1 MAANVK
7 VVARFRPPSVPAG
20 GAERDGEVVVAID
33 DLQTVRLP
41 RLAEAAGTFTFD
53 RVFPSTAR
61 QVDVFEYGIKQTVDD
76 VLQGYNGTIFA
87 YGQTGSGK
95 THTMMGPDL
104 ADDELRGITPRI
116 ADQIFHAIVHSPPTV
131 EYLVKVSYMEI
142 YMERVRDLLVP
153 ERDNLQVHED
163 RTRGV
168 YVQGL
173 SEYYVSSAH
182 EVFQI
187 LHQGG
192 INRAVASTR
201 MNTESSRSHSI
212 LVFTIQQRST
222 ETGSAKSGAL
232 YLVDLAGSEK
242 VGKTGAS
249 GQTLEEAKK
258 INRSLSALGM
268 VINALTDGKSTHVP
282 YRDSKLTRIL
292 QESLGGNSRTTLIVN
307 CSPTAYNADETLSTL
322 RFGVRAK
329 SIQNNARVNAELA
342 PEELRALLRKASAQA
357 ATYRAH
363 ADALQAEL
371 DEWRAGRTVP
381 ESQWG
386 KLRGAPPPRTASPAR
401 SASPVRDGDGAAE
414 HAAQLA
420 ALRAELA
427 DARQQAASATAQ
439 ARAAEAD
446 RSALRLRVDELACAR
461 DDAEAQRD
469 AARAELDAHAAAAAQ
484 SRASVEH
491 AERLEAML
499 ADLALE
505 HRPGVDAMLDAVARL
520 AAHGHAEQRADLALL
535 REKIVEEHA
544 ALTQQTQSAR
554 IAAQETTVVQQQKAA
569 LNDRYVALQQR
580 YDLIKDHIGALEHG
594 FRLGD
599 ETGSELASLRQ
610 LLEEHTATTQ
620 LNTSTEVMHL
630 EQLLAIRSE
639 ETDTLS
645 RSLDD
650 LRASHEE
657 QRHAMR
663 LLTDSLVAQGNVDP
677 AVVQRLVDA
686 SSQMEK
692 ARELVT
698 MRLQEYE
705 RMKQQLMQ
713 GLRERSEKVVSM
725 EMTLEEMQDQYH
737 VVLHNLALKT
747 QQKKMGVLERH
758 LEQLSNVQ
766 RRLVEQNSALKS
778 ELGAA
783 ERRLAA
789 RNERVQQLEDEL
801 YAGHAPSAAPAAAA
815 PLSESEP
822 LPFGR
827 IAKPLRGG
835 GAPPA
840 AAATHAKPARA
851 VSPPKPTGTWFFTAK

>member
-192 INRAVASTR
+192 VNRAVASTR

-222 ETGSAKSGAL
+222 ETGAAKSGAL

-268 VINALTDGKSTHVP
+268 VINALTDGKSSHVP

-381 ESQWG
+381 ESRWG
-386 KLRGAPPPRTASPAR
+386 KLRA
-401 SASPVRDGDGAAE
+401 ASPVRGASPTRAASPVREDE
-414 HAAQLA
+414 HDAQLA

-427 DARQQAASATAQ
+427 EARQQATAATAQ
-439 ARAAEAD
+439 ARAAEAEH
-446 RSALRLRVDELACAR
+446 SALRLRVDELVCAR
-461 DDAEAQRD
+461 DDAAAQRD

-520 AAHGHAEQRADLALL
+520 AAHGHAEQQADLALL

-544 ALTQQTQSAR
+544 ALAQQTQSAR

-569 LNDRYVALQQR
+569 LSDQYAALQQR

-650 LRASHEE
+650 LRTSHEE

-801 YAGHAPSAAPAAAA
+801 YAGRAPIAAPAAA

-840 AAATHAKPARA
+840 PTGAQPARA
-851 VSPPKPTGTWFFTAK
+851 ASPPKPTGTWFFTAK